1 MQVLNYDKKKE
12 LKTKLEEILKN
23 TKTKPLR

>member
-23 TKTKPLR
+23 TKTKSLR